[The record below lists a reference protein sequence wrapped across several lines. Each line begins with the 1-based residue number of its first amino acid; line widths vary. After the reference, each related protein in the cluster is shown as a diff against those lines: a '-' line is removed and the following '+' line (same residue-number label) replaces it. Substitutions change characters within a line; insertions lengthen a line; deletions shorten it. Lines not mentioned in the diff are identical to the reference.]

1 VTDLIRKVSD
11 DKMTE
16 QNSHGV
22 LYVVATP
29 IGNLGDISQRALDIL
44 NSVDCILAEDTRH
57 SKRLL
62 NHYAIGTKLRSCH
75 EHNEASLVEQVVAQL
90 QEGQDL
96 ALISDAGTPLISDP
110 GFVLVRA
117 LREANMNVLAVP
129 GASSIVAALSVAGL
143 PSDGFVFDGFLP
155 AKSGARRTKL
165 APYSHESRTII
176 LLESSH
182 RIVACLADIV
192 DVLGGDRRVVIA
204 RELTKR
210 FETVLDGSAQ
220 ELLECLTA
228 DSDQTRGEF
237 VVMLAGAPSVSDNQA
252 EVESLLKI
260 LLAELPV
267 KQAASLTAKITGG
280 RKNDIYDTALAIKNA
295 DNL

>member
-1 VTDLIRKVSD
+1 
-11 DKMTE
+11 
-16 QNSHGV
+16 
-22 LYVVATP
+22 
-29 IGNLGDISQRALDIL
+29 
-44 NSVDCILAEDTRH
+44 
-57 SKRLL
+57 
-62 NHYAIGTKLRSCH
+62 
-75 EHNEASLVEQVVAQL
+75 
-90 QEGQDL
+90 
-96 ALISDAGTPLISDP
+96 
-110 GFVLVRA
+110 
-117 LREANMNVLAVP
+117 
-129 GASSIVAALSVAGL
+129 
-143 PSDGFVFDGFLP
+143 
-155 AKSGARRTKL
+155 
-165 APYSHESRTII
+165 
-176 LLESSH
+176 
-182 RIVACLADIV
+182 LADIV

-220 ELLECLTA
+220 ELLERLTA